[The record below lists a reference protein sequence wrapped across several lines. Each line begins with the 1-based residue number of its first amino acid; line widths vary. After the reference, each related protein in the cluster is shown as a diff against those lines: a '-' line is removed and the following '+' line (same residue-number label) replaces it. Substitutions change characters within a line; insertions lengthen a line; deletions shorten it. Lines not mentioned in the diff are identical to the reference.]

1 MCKHCDNEA
10 PGYDTTCTNCIHRLC
25 MTAKTWEHYK
35 NLVYAIAQ
43 SYSTHIRQFKAKPC
57 IVATPWS

>member
-1 MCKHCDNEA
+1 MCKHCNHEA

-35 NLVYAIAQ
+35 NVVYAIAQ
-43 SYSTHIRQFKAKPC
+43 SYSIIKNEPC
-57 IVATPWS
+57 GDKK